1 MSASVLTAAPAN
13 AATMASVTVCF
24 DSSYHFSVHGLP
36 WTGQVSY
43 ILYNPSTGRWQT
55 QLRYASPNG
64 CIRFSVYP
72 GYATYFEVN
81 APYTG
86 SSYLFART
94 PVYTYAGGY
103 TYHLGWFKV
112 IKVLSF

>member
-1 MSASVLTAAPAN
+1 MRWPARPGLAVDREVVAAVEADGHRRHRGRVAG
-13 AATMASVTVCF
+13 AA
-24 DSSYHFSVHGLP
+24 L
-36 WTGQVSY
+36 
-43 ILYNPSTGRWQT
+43 STGRWQT

-64 CIRFSVYP
+64 CIRFSVYA

-81 APYTG
+81 SPYTG
-86 SSYLFART
+86 SSYLFARS

-112 IKVLSF
+112 IKVSF